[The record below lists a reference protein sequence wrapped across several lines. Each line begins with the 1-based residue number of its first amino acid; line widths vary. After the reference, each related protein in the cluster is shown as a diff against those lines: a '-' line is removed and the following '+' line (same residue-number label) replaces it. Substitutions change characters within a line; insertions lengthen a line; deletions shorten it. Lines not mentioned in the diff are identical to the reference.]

1 MKTIGPYL
9 KAALKVTGSFV
20 LPTALLIFLYEAL
33 FKVHWDWTF
42 FLWYVP
48 LIGMASARHYVPS
61 TVDTGIPVSP
71 GFVSAFKGKLERASW
86 RITDQS
92 EAQILLAPRF
102 DRLYIWLYGDRV
114 RMDLSGDRVLLTGPR
129 LHVKKLRALM
139 DGKRSPLDKPFFKV
153 LWLLL
158 ILFLLTTPVLVE
170 YGFAT
175 ALKIRLHEYK
185 TRHVPVL
192 DLEAT
197 GLPGNTE
204 SNLNSYG
211 GAVET
216 EDCLFYVKDHLKLCR
231 SDKDFLHETVL
242 IDKPGGSG
250 MSQLNAAGGW
260 LFFTSG
266 KTLNRIKTDGSQ
278 QETIYSMGYLLD
290 VHLLDNWIYF
300 ISLSDRGRLYKMDV
314 NGRHLHAITDV
325 PVGDFSLYD
334 GRIYFS
340 CEENGRGIL
349 KSMNLDGKDQRFV
362 AGIDPF
368 DLVRKGDVLYYTDK
382 TDFSLCRYRLD
393 DGSSLPEKLVPGD
406 VSRFLVLEDWIYY
419 SMKGED
425 VGYPGTG
432 LFRMPITGGFRE
444 TITEAGSIEFLSGI
458 GESILF
464 YSAEGNEPP
473 SLKRMPVEGGP
484 IVEMN

>member
-33 FKVHWDWTF
+33 FQVHWDWTF
-42 FLWYVP
+42 FLWYIP
-48 LIGMASARHYVPS
+48 LIGMASARHYVPA

-71 GFVSAFKGKLERASW
+71 EFVPAFMRKVAKASW

-92 EAQILLAPRF
+92 ETHLLLTPRF
-102 DRLYIWLYGDRV
+102 DRLYTWLYGDRV
-114 RMDLSGDRVLLTGPR
+114 RLDLSGDRILLTGPR

-158 ILFLLTTPVLVE
+158 IIFLLTTPVLVE

-185 TRHVPVL
+185 TRDVPVL
-192 DLEAT
+192 TLEET

-204 SNLNSYG
+204 NNLNSYG

-231 SDKDFLHETVL
+231 SDKDFLQETVL

-250 MSQLNAAGGW
+250 ISQLNAAGEW

-278 QETIYSMGYLLD
+278 METLYSMGYLLD

-314 NGRHLHAITDV
+314 NGRQLHAITDV
-325 PVGDFSLYD
+325 SVRDFSLYD
-334 GRIYFS
+334 GRIHFS
-340 CEENGRGIL
+340 CEKNGQGVL
-349 KSMNLDGKDQRFV
+349 KSMDLEGTDQRFV
-362 AGIDPF
+362 ADIDPF
-368 DLVRKGDVLYYTDK
+368 DLVRKGDVLYYTDRK
-382 TDFSLCRYRLD
+382 DFSLCRYPLND
-393 DGSSLPEKLVPGD
+393 EDSLPQKLVAAG
-406 VSRFLVLEDWIYY
+406 VSRFLVVEDWIYF

-425 VGYPGTG
+425 VGYPGAG
-432 LFRMPITGGFRE
+432 LFRMPVGGGFRE
-444 TITEAGSIEFLSGI
+444 TVTEAGSIEFLSGI
-458 GESILF
+458 GKSILF